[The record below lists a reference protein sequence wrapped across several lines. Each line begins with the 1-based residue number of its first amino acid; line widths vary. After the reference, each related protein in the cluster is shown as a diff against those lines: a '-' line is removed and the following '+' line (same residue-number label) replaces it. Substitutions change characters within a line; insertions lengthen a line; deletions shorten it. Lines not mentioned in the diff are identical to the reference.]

1 MAEVLFRVRA
11 VLSHRGWLTTWVG
24 YCLLHLVVLSFAI
37 ARIPGYELAS
47 AQGLLLALPGGAFGI
62 VCGRRELERSG
73 AERHALPAFGAAV
86 LLLLA
91 PCVLA
96 LGLAV
101 LLTALGPCS
110 PFDTI
115 GFWPVIVLPSA
126 IIVAAA
132 GLLIGS
138 STSRWW
144 SASLGWLAVVLGSAA
159 HTVWPVVFGPQISAW
174 NHLAGF
180 MPGPIYDE
188 ELQLTPALLWF
199 RLGTLLLSAVLLLGC
214 SARLTGSWRPLITG
228 ALLAGVL
235 TLEWAGPTLGF
246 RMTDEALERALGGRV
261 ETERLV
267 VIHPRGFSPERVNR
281 FVSDVEFRYLQ
292 IADFVG
298 RPPEGKVTVW
308 WYRSAEQKKA
318 LVGAAHTHFAK
329 PWRREVHVND
339 LGFPHPVIKHELAHA
354 MLGPLGAKPFGIPAQ
369 LFGLLPNP
377 GLIEGTAEAAEN
389 EHDVLSLHEWTAA
402 MKKRSMLPDVRS
414 LVAATGFYSSPSSR
428 AYTTAGSFVRWLGET
443 RGSDRLR
450 DLYRDGDFERAY
462 GTSLSALA
470 DEWEAFLEGV
480 PLDPKAVSLA
490 FERFRKG
497 SLFDRPCAREVAR
510 LLADYAERAADDG
523 DALELLARCQAL
535 QPQEPGHV
543 LGRATLLQRQGRGD
557 EARPLLESL
566 WARSEE
572 APTQAAEAGLRL
584 ADLALLR
591 SDETEARGLLQ
602 RLVELEVSNSIDR
615 AARLRLAALDA
626 GPGAKRDALIRAVGD
641 GPQAPTVVA
650 LTRAVL
656 ELPEDPHL
664 AYMLGRRLWLSEA
677 YPEALER
684 LRVTR
689 AAQDLP
695 ESFRRE
701 ALQMSLESAWRA
713 GRCDEL
719 DQLAV
724 EAQGISRSF
733 AVNAQDW
740 VDRCRRAPGP
750 R

>member
-11 VLSHRGWLTTWVG
+11 VLAHRGWLTTWMG
-24 YCLLHLVVLSFAI
+24 FCLLHLLVLSFSI

-47 AQGLLLALPGGAFGI
+47 LQGLLLAVPGGAFGI
-62 VCGRRELERSG
+62 VCGRRELDRG
-73 AERHALPAFGAAV
+73 DRDTLAAAGAAIF
-86 LLLLA
+86 LLLV

-126 IIVAAA
+126 VIVAAA
-132 GLLIGS
+132 GLLVGL
-138 STSRWW
+138 STTRWW
-144 SASLGWLAVVLGSAA
+144 AASLGWLSVVLGSAA
-159 HTVWPVVFGPQISAW
+159 HTVWPVIFGPQVSAW

-188 ELQLTPALLWF
+188 ELQITAALLWF
-199 RLGTLLLSAVLLLGC
+199 RLGTLLLSGLLLLWC
-214 SARLTGSWRPLITG
+214 SARLRGARRPLITG
-228 ALLAGVL
+228 VFLIGFLA
-235 TLEWAGPTLGF
+235 LEWAGPALGF

-261 ETERLV
+261 ETEHLV
-267 VIHPRGFSPERVNR
+267 ILHPRGFTPERVNR
-281 FVSDVEFRYLQ
+281 IVSDVEFRFVQ

-339 LGFPHPVIKHELAHA
+339 MGFPHPVIKHELAHA
-354 MLGPLGAKPFGIPAQ
+354 MLGPLGARPFGIPAQ

-402 MKKRSMLPDVRS
+402 MKKRSMLPDVRT

-470 DEWEAFLEGV
+470 DEWEAFLDGV
-480 PLDPKAVSLA
+480 PLDPKAVSQA

-510 LLADYAERAADDG
+510 LLADSGARAGDDG
-523 DALELLARCQAL
+523 EALELIARCQAL

-543 LGRATLLQRQGRGD
+543 LARATLLQRQGQLD
-557 EARPLLESL
+557 EARPLLEAL

-572 APTQAAEAGLRL
+572 APTQAAEAGLKL
-584 ADLALLR
+584 ADLALQR
-591 SDETEARGLLQ
+591 SDDAAARALLQ

-615 AARLRLAALDA
+615 AARIRLAALDA
-626 GPGAKRDALIRAVGD
+626 GPGQKREAVLRSVLD
-641 GPQAPTVVA
+641 GPAAPAVLA
-650 LTRAVL
+650 LTHGTTA
-656 ELPEDPHL
+656 LPEDPHL
-664 AYMLGRRLWLSEA
+664 AYLLGRRLWLSEA
-677 YPEALER
+677 FSEALAQ
-684 LRVTR
+684 LRVVR
-689 AAQDLP
+689 AAKDLP
-695 ESFRRE
+695 VSLRRE
-701 ALQMSLESAWRA
+701 SLQMALESAWGA
-713 GRCDEL
+713 GRCEEM
-719 DQLAV
+719 DQLAL
-724 EAQGISRSF
+724 EAETISRSF

-740 VDRCRRAPGP
+740 VDRCRRA
-750 R
+750 RRVR